1 MLDARLFALTDPPML
16 TICAVKDAYAE
27 LASSRKSVCGCA
39 VELCKYKPPSGGSEV
54 LVAVKRLLPSILKN
68 KEELLAF
75 VEETKL
81 LRKLRHRHRPAC
93 FAPAAP

>member
-1 MLDARLFALTDPPML
+1 M
-16 TICAVKDAYAE
+16 
-27 LASSRKSVCGCA
+27 
-39 VELCKYKPPSGGSEV
+39 ELCKYKPPSGGNEV

-81 LRKLRHRHRPAC
+81 LRKLRHKYCPAELD
-93 FAPAAP
+93 AATFEPLQKPFRARLLPREMCTLGTMISV